1 MEIPCAS
8 VVMTIPAGLPSLTTE
23 NAIIPTGIKNKFMIA
38 MEHVPINCTP
48 AMENVLRDM
57 LSVVDIATV
66 NHIMTSISIF
76 VKAVE
81 NASQRQLLA
90 TTPASPDTISATT
103 ITTTMTVMKYV

>member
-1 MEIPCAS
+1 M
-8 VVMTIPAGLPSLTTE
+8 VLAGLE
-23 NAIIPTGIKNKFMIA
+23 KEFMIA
-38 MEHVPINCTP
+38 MEHVLINGGNP

-76 VKAVE
+76 VKTVE

-103 ITTTMTVMKYV
+103 ITTTMTVMKDV

>member
-1 MEIPCAS
+1 M
-8 VVMTIPAGLPSLTTE
+8 VLAGLE
-23 NAIIPTGIKNKFMIA
+23 KEFMIA
-38 MEHVPINCTP
+38 MEHVLINGGNP

-103 ITTTMTVMKYV
+103 ITTTMTVMKDV